1 MNHID
6 ITFDLETCATTANAA
21 VMQVAAVAWDRYAN
35 DNPFAVQ
42 NGGVTVEYPHYV
54 FNEHVDLRS
63 CVVDG
68 FDFDPATV
76 QWWARQSDAA
86 KEAVTDGLAEPI
98 REVFERFV
106 LWIKQTMRESKAG
119 SVNAQVDSVCLWCQ
133 GMDFDGAILRNICH
147 KYDIELP
154 FRHQQFRDCRSIILE
169 TAITICRIHNGIVS
183 YEDEHLVSAEDILQ
197 KPCKAYDIC
206 KPLPA
211 EYGSIDRVH
220 DAVYDCIRSSWYTWQ
235 ALRWTEAA
243 IVI

>member
-42 NGGVTVEYPHYV
+42 NGGVTVEYPHY
-54 FNEHVDLRS
+54 
-63 CVVDG
+63 
-68 FDFDPATV
+68 

-106 LWIKQTMRESKAG
+106 LWIQQTMRESKAG
-119 SVNAQVDSVCLWCQ
+119 SVNAQADSICLWCQ

-154 FRHQQFRDCRSIILE
+154 FRYQQFRDCRSIILE
-169 TAITICRIHNGIVS
+169 AAATVVGRATYKYQLKDGSTLTV
-183 YEDEHLVSAEDILQ
+183 EDILQ
-197 KPCKAYDIC
+197 KPCKAYDIYE
-206 KPLPA
+206 PLPK
-211 EYGSIDRVH
+211 EYGSKDRVH
-220 DAVYDCIRSSWYTWQ
+220 DAVYDCIRSSWNTWQ
-235 ALRWTEAA
+235 ALRWMQATPDT
-243 IVI
+243 I

>member
-21 VMQVAAVAWDRYAN
+21 VMQVAAVAWDRQAT

-42 NGGVTVEYPHYV
+42 NGGVTVEYPHCV
-54 FNEHVDLRS
+54 SFNEHVDLRS

-106 LWIKQTMRESKAG
+106 LWIKQTMRDSKA
-119 SVNAQVDSVCLWCQ
+119 DSVCLWCQ

-154 FRHQQFRDCRSIILE
+154 FRYQQFRDCRSIILE
-169 TAITICRIHNGIVS
+169 NAITICRIKDGINS
-183 YEDEHLVSAEDILQ
+183 YEDGHLVSAEDILQ

-211 EYGSIDRVH
+211 EYGSKDRVH

-235 ALRWTEAA
+235 ALRWAEAA
-243 IVI
+243 IFI

>member
-1 MNHID
+1 MKHID

-21 VMQVAAVAWDRYAN
+21 VMQVAAVAWDRHAK

-54 FNEHVDLRS
+54 SFNEHVDLRT

-86 KEAVTDGLAEPI
+86 KEAVTRGLAEPI

-106 LWIKQTMRESKAG
+106 LWIQQTMRDAKA
-119 SVNAQVDSVCLWCQ
+119 DSVCLWCQ

-147 KYDIELP
+147 KYGIELP
-154 FRHQQFRDCRSIILE
+154 FPYQQFRDCRSIILE
-169 TAITICRIHNGIVS
+169 AAISLYRNSDSVNA
-183 YEDEHLVSAEDILQ
+183 DDILQ
-197 KPCKAYDIC
+197 KPCKAYDLYE
-206 KPLPA
+206 PLPE
-211 EYGSIDRVH
+211 EYGSKDRVH
-220 DAVYDCIRSSWYTWQ
+220 DAVYDCIRSSWNTWQ
-235 ALRWTEAA
+235 ALRWMQATPDT
-243 IVI
+243 I

>member
-21 VMQVAAVAWDRYAN
+21 VMQVAAVEWDRQAT
-35 DNPFAVQ
+35 DDPFRYH
-42 NGGVTVEYPHYV
+42 NVESA

-76 QWWARQSDAA
+76 QWWSRQSDAA
-86 KEAVTDGLAEPI
+86 KEAVTGGLAEPI

-106 LWIKQTMRESKAG
+106 LWIQQTMRDANS
-119 SVNAQVDSVCLWCQ
+119 DSVCLWCQ

-154 FRHQQFRDCRSIILE
+154 FRYQQFRDCRSIILE
-169 TAITICRIHNGIVS
+169 AAAAVVGRATYKYQLKDGSTLTV
-183 YEDEHLVSAEDILQ
+183 EDILQ
-197 KPCKAYDIC
+197 KPCKAYDLYE
-206 KPLPA
+206 PLPE
-211 EYGSIDRVH
+211 EYGSKDRAH
-220 DAVYDCIRSSWYTWQ
+220 DAMYDCIRSSWNTWQ
-235 ALRWTEAA
+235 ALRWMQATPDT
-243 IVI
+243 I